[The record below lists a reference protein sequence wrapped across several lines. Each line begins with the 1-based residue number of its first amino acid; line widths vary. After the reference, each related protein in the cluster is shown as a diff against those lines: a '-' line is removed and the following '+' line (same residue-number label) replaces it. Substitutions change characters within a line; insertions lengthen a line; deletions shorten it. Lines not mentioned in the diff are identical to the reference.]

1 MVAERSSLIRDQLE
15 ALSTSCRLHRIY
27 FDRSLNYHSPDPT
40 DPAVTVR
47 VITVMLAAE
56 Y

>member
-1 MVAERSSLIRDQLE
+1 LRRLW
-15 ALSTSCRLHRIY
+15 TGCRLHRIY
-27 FDRSLNYHSPDPT
+27 LDRSLNYHSPDPT

-47 VITVMLAAE
+47 VITVMLADE